1 MPLAKE
7 LTIRLED
14 RPGTLANVCRAL
26 ADRRVNIVAFQSVP
40 SQGKGLVRFVADNPL
55 LAKNVL
61 DNLGLS
67 YEEMDVA
74 QAKLPHRSDE
84 LARAASRLGDA
95 DININYAYC
104 GVDSSTNTP
113 VLIFGVEE
121 AEQAAAILDRT
132 AAAA

>member
-26 ADRRVNIVAFQSVP
+26 ADRKVNIVAFQSVP
-40 SQGKGLVRFVADNPL
+40 SEGKGLVRFIADNPG
-55 LAKNVL
+55 LAKKVL

-67 YEEMDVA
+67 YEEMNVV
-74 QAKLPHRSDE
+74 QAKLPHWSGA

-95 DININYAYC
+95 DININYGYC
-104 GVDSSTNTP
+104 GVDSSTNAP